1 MEERPEPQNKSDE
14 ILATN
19 QLEWKTHPM
28 KKRPLAATLVT
39 IFIFVIAGLI
49 YSMTESKVFPTLA
62 LIVLFASLAKFYLPT
77 KFTLNDKYIIIKSTT
92 QTIKK
97 EWVNF
102 RSFYPDKNGVLISP
116 FLEPTRMENFRGLY
130 LIFDNNKDDVISFI
144 KSHLDPEVNL
154 PKENT

>member
-1 MEERPEPQNKSDE
+1 MEERPEPKSDLTE
-14 ILATN
+14 DQSVN

-28 KKRPLAATLVT
+28 KKRPRAAILVT

-49 YSMTESKVFPTLA
+49 YSMTESNVFPTLA

-77 KFTLNDKYIIIKSTT
+77 KFMLNDKFVVVKSTT

-102 RSFYPDKNGVLISP
+102 RSFYPDKNGVLLSP

-130 LIFDNNKDDVISFI
+130 LIFDNNQEDVISFV
-144 KSHLDPEVNL
+144 KSHIDPDASL
-154 PKENT
+154 PKENS